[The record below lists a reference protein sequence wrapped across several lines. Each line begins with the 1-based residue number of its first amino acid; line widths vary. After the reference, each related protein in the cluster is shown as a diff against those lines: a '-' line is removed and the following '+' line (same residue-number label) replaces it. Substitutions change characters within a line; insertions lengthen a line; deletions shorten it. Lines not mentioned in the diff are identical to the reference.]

1 MRKLLAVL
9 IVVAIPVLY
18 FLFVYQTDMP
28 LIPPVTP
35 DDGPVV
41 RIGDVPVRVEV
52 ADTDALRSKGLGG
65 RESLGAT
72 NGMLFIFDKSD
83 YHQFWMKDM
92 RILIDII
99 WIGEDL
105 TVVDITPKL
114 SPDTY
119 PQIFEPKVP
128 ARFVLETN
136 ANYAESFGIKIG
148 DKVTLP
154 KELLPNDVRK

>member
-9 IVVAIPVLY
+9 VIVAIPVFY
-18 FLFVYQTDMP
+18 FLYMYSNGMSLYPAAV
-28 LIPPVTP
+28 
-35 DDGPVV
+35 DDGGPVV

-52 ADTDALRSKGLGG
+52 ADTDELRRVGLGG
-65 RESLGAT
+65 RDSLGAT
-72 NGMLFIFDKSD
+72 SGMLFIFDTSD
-83 YHQFWMKDM
+83 YHRFWMKDV
-92 RILIDII
+92 RFLIDII

-105 TVVDITPKL
+105 TVVDIMPRL

-119 PQIFEPKVP
+119 PATFEPKAPV
-128 ARFVLETN
+128 RFVLETN

-154 KELLPNDVRK
+154 KEVVPEDVR